1 MSVMRSSL
9 IGGLVGAL
17 AYNLNRMASRVR
29 VFEIGRVFRRDA
41 AIAEGPLTVGG
52 IAQPNCVG
60 GLAYGLC
67 EDEQWGSAARDVD
80 FHDVKGDVERLLV
93 SVGAAFVPAPHPALH
108 PGRSAVI
115 EVQGRR
121 IGVVGELHPR
131 LQQKF
136 EFPKAPIVFELDPT
150 VRRPCRAMWKFR
162 GFPPVSDISI
172 IVDDALPVQSII
184 DVVRSLSRTDG
195 RLSALRDFRLFDVY
209 RPRPDS
215 SKITGASANALLI
228 KEKSLAFRVVLQD
241 TGRSLNDA
249 DADAALGVIIEGL
262 EQRCG
267 ARLRQ

>member
-1 MSVMRSSL
+1 LS
-9 IGGLVGAL
+9 
-17 AYNLNRMASRVR
+17 
-29 VFEIGRVFRRDA
+29 
-41 AIAEGPLTVGG
+41 VGG

-115 EVQGRR
+115 EAEGRR

-136 EFPKAPIVFELDPT
+136 EFPKAPIVFELELEPLLA
-150 VRRPCRAMWKFR
+150 RPLPSYVEVPR
-162 GFPPVSDISI
+162 FPPVQRDISI

-184 DVVRSLSRTDG
+184 DVVRSLSRTDD

-215 SKITGASANALLI
+215 SKITGASANALLN
-228 KEKSLAFRVVLQD
+228 KEKSLAFRIVLQD

-249 DADAALGVIIEGL
+249 DADAALGAIIEGL